1 MIKIKPCVNSKVY
14 FKGVKDRKSNF
25 HYTTLCT
32 VNEKQEPQGRTV
44 ILRGFESET
53 YNLTIHSDYRA
64 KKIEEIKKNKNVS
77 LIFYDEKKKIQIR
90 LRGDATINQSKKN
103 SWVKLS
109 PWSRRCYLSYISPGS
124 ETSMPTSG
132 FSEKFSEDAPTLEES
147 ETGLK
152 NFSVIDVSINEI
164 EWLYL
169 ASQGHR
175 RILFKLIRS
184 KENIEVLSKWLA
196 P

>member
-14 FKGVKDRKSNF
+14 FKRGVKDRKSNF

-77 LIFYDEKKKIQIR
+77 LIFYDEKKKY
-90 LRGDATINQSKKN
+90 K
-103 SWVKLS
+103 
-109 PWSRRCYLSYISPGS
+109 
-124 ETSMPTSG
+124 
-132 FSEKFSEDAPTLEES
+132 
-147 ETGLK
+147 
-152 NFSVIDVSINEI
+152 
-164 EWLYL
+164 
-169 ASQGHR
+169 
-175 RILFKLIRS
+175 
-184 KENIEVLSKWLA
+184 
-196 P
+196 

>member
-1 MIKIKPCVNSKVY
+1 MGKIVFDFFLKNWKRYSS
-14 FKGVKDRKSNF
+14 R
-25 HYTTLCT
+25 
-32 VNEKQEPQGRTV
+32 
-44 ILRGFESET
+44 ES
-53 YNLTIHSDYRA
+53 L
-64 KKIEEIKKNKNVS
+64 KITKH
-77 LIFYDEKKKIQIR
+77 F
-90 LRGDATINQSKKN
+90 
-103 SWVKLS
+103 
-109 PWSRRCYLSYISPGS
+109 
-124 ETSMPTSG
+124 